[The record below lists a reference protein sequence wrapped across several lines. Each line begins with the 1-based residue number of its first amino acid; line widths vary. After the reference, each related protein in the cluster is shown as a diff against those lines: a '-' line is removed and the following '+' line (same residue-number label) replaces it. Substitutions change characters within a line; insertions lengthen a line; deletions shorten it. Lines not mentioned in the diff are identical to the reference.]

1 MRSVLLIA
9 FHYPPIGGAG
19 AQRSVQLAHRLPE
32 HGYRPIVL
40 TGPTAPD
47 YRWTPSDT
55 SLGDRGVSPTVHR
68 LEGPEPPH
76 GVAWESRLARWARI
90 SPRWQRWWSSNLLG
104 RVTSFQ
110 QEVDLVRASLA
121 PYGIGPALVEFG
133 RRLAKPLVLDLE
145 DPWALD
151 EMLVYPT
158 QSHRRLELHKMRRV
172 LSGADAVVMNTQEA
186 AGRIV
191 EVFPELASRVMGAI
205 PNAFDPADFEGP
217 PPDRGDACFRI
228 VHTGSLHMDLG
239 LRHRNSSPFRR
250 VLGGA
255 VDGVDFLPRSH
266 VFLVEALEQ
275 LLQTRPDLGNVVEI
289 HFAGVLTETE
299 KQSLERVRFARLHG
313 FLSHRDTI
321 ALLRSADL
329 LFLPMHD
336 LPPGRRATIVPQ
348 KTYEYVGSGR
358 PILAA
363 VPDGDARDLL
373 GSVGTARLCRP
384 SDTDAMARILS
395 REIDRWR
402 SREES
407 PGPQPDVV
415 AQYGAPR
422 LASDMARL
430 FDDVLASRAT

>member
-1 MRSVLLIA
+1 
-9 FHYPPIGGAG
+9 
-19 AQRSVQLAHRLPE
+19 
-32 HGYRPIVL
+32 
-40 TGPTAPD
+40 
-47 YRWTPSDT
+47 
-55 SLGDRGVSPTVHR
+55 
-68 LEGPEPPH
+68 
-76 GVAWESRLARWARI
+76 
-90 SPRWQRWWSSNLLG
+90 
-104 RVTSFQ
+104 
-110 QEVDLVRASLA
+110 
-121 PYGIGPALVEFG
+121 
-133 RRLAKPLVLDLE
+133 
-145 DPWALD
+145 
-151 EMLVYPT
+151 
-158 QSHRRLELHKMRRV
+158 
-172 LSGADAVVMNTQEA
+172 
-186 AGRIV
+186 
-191 EVFPELASRVMGAI
+191 
-205 PNAFDPADFEGP
+205 
-217 PPDRGDACFRI
+217 
-228 VHTGSLHMDLG
+228 MDLG

-250 VLGGA
+250 ALGGA

-266 VFLVEALEQ
+266 VFLVEALER

-299 KQSLERVRFARLHG
+299 TQSLERVRFARLHG

-384 SDTDAMARILS
+384 SDTDAIVRILS

-402 SREES
+402 SGEES

-415 AQYGAPR
+415 AHYSAPR